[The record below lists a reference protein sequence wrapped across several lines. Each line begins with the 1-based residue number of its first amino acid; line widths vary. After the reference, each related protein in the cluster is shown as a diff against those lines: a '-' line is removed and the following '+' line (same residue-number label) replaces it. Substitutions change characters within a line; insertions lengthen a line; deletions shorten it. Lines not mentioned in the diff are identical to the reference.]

1 MGGGSVM
8 GGCGVCTYLAILET
22 TDPSDAVRRIMD
34 EIRAEH
40 ECDTQLES
48 EPRAHPDTMIGRR

>member
-1 MGGGSVM
+1 M